1 MDRRDEDSVGKQP
14 WRSICITLSVPMKHQ
29 HTFDKR
35 TRLRQQ
41 DGQRHDR
48 TDGTIEVA
56 ANAIGKGL
64 AYARDCFNQAKLKG
78 FEGDGD
84 GNEGR
89 VGKIV

>member
-1 MDRRDEDSVGKQP
+1 MKYQHTRDERACFGQ
-14 WRSICITLSVPMKHQ
+14 RN
-29 HTFDKR
+29 R
-35 TRLRQQ
+35 
-41 DGQRHDR
+41 QRHDR
-48 TDGTIEVA
+48 ANGAIELT

-64 AYARDCFNQAKLKG
+64 AYARACFNQAKLKG